1 MSPEKSCPVS
11 LHDPCAS
18 SPALQ
23 FCAHTGFSRPEK
35 VSPRA
40 EGCGRQGQPRGPQT
54 VASAQTGSRLRG
66 GPGWMHAGTPASQ
79 IRNLTPVGLGPS
91 LPPARELLENRDHF
105 PIHSVSLG
113 PWHTVDI
120 HDTQLCRK
128 GGHHTR
134 QGPRSRPA
142 SLAC

>member
-1 MSPEKSCPVS
+1 
-11 LHDPCAS
+11 
-18 SPALQ
+18 
-23 FCAHTGFSRPEK
+23 
-35 VSPRA
+35 
-40 EGCGRQGQPRGPQT
+40 
-54 VASAQTGSRLRG
+54 
-66 GPGWMHAGTPASQ
+66 MHAGTPASQ

-113 PWHTVDI
+113 PRHTVDI